1 LGRKK
6 LTPKGMVLA
15 ILTPLVIVVFGMVA
29 LLGKESVAPLFSGY
43 LKFFWIAVLLGIGVF
58 STRIR

>member
-1 LGRKK
+1 
-6 LTPKGMVLA
+6 MVLA